1 VVFII
6 GGIWQLTPRDD
17 VRLLQSAPVDLVKTA
32 DKIKQLLPLSQ
43 DNQFFLV
50 SGNDQNDWH
59 HNEQQ
64 LLKRMETLKQQ
75 QVLKYYQGISNYWPN
90 EISQRG
96 NYSLLKQAFYNSGL
110 LKQYMTDLGFSDVAV
125 KAELKQF
132 LAAENKS
139 ITLTSW
145 LKTADETR
153 QQLWLG
159 CDSGPCLSIVS
170 LTGINDLPAL
180 AELQNLPGVSLV
192 DPVGDLSALF
202 ARYRVRASWL
212 LVGAYAL
219 VFMGLGL
226 KFGWRN
232 GLTIISVP
240 AVAALVS
247 LAMMGWFDQL
257 FSLFNLF
264 ALLLVLGIGID
275 DAVFFFM
282 AEDKRDST
290 SLAVTLSALTTLLA
304 FGLLAVSS
312 TQIVHAFGFTI
323 ATGILTALMGAPLI
337 GFKGYKI

>member
-1 VVFII
+1 
-6 GGIWQLTPRDD
+6 
-17 VRLLQSAPVDLVKTA
+17 
-32 DKIKQLLPLSQ
+32 
-43 DNQFFLV
+43 
-50 SGNDQNDWH
+50 
-59 HNEQQ
+59 
-64 LLKRMETLKQQ
+64 
-75 QVLKYYQGISNYWPN
+75 
-90 EISQRG
+90 
-96 NYSLLKQAFYNSGL
+96 
-110 LKQYMTDLGFSDVAV
+110 MTDLGFSDAAV

-139 ITLTSW
+139 IALTDW

-159 CDSGPCLSIVS
+159 CDSGHCLSIVS
-170 LTGINDLPAL
+170 LTGISDLPVL
-180 AELQNLPGVSLV
+180 AGLQNLQGVSLV
-192 DPVGDLSALF
+192 DPAGDLSALF

-212 LVGAYAL
+212 LVGAYGL

-240 AVAALVS
+240 VVAALAS
-247 LAMMGWFDQL
+247 LAMLGWFNQL

-282 AEDKRDST
+282 ATDKRNST

-304 FGLLAVSS
+304 FGLLAISS
-312 TQIVHAFGFTI
+312 TEIVHAFGFTI

-337 GFKGYKI
+337 GFKGCKIYNEK

>member
-1 VVFII
+1 MQFRCFPFVANNSQRQNCHFSN
-6 GGIWQLTPRDD
+6 PRSIHPDH
-17 VRLLQSAPVDLVKTA
+17 
-32 DKIKQLLPLSQ
+32 I
-43 DNQFFLV
+43 
-50 SGNDQNDWH
+50 
-59 HNEQQ
+59 
-64 LLKRMETLKQQ
+64 QQ
-75 QVLKYYQGISNYWPN
+75 QQALKYYQGISNYWPI
-90 EISQRG
+90 ESSQRE
-96 NYSLLKQAFYNSGL
+96 NYQLLKQTFYASGL
-110 LKQYMTDLGFSDVAV
+110 LKQYMTDLGFSDAAV
-125 KAELKQF
+125 KAEQKQF

-139 ITLTSW
+139 IALPEW
-145 LKTADETR
+145 LKTVDETR

-159 CDSGPCLSIVS
+159 CDSGHCLSIVS
-170 LTGINDLPAL
+170 LTGISDLSAL
-180 AELQNLPGVSLV
+180 PELQNLPGVSLV
-192 DPVGDLSALF
+192 DPAGDLSALF

-219 VFMGLGL
+219 VFIGLGL

-282 AEDKRDST
+282 AKDKRDST

-304 FGLLAVSS
+304 FGLLAISS
-312 TQIVHAFGFTI
+312 TEIVHAFGFTI

>member
-1 VVFII
+1 
-6 GGIWQLTPRDD
+6 
-17 VRLLQSAPVDLVKTA
+17 
-32 DKIKQLLPLSQ
+32 
-43 DNQFFLV
+43 
-50 SGNDQNDWH
+50 
-59 HNEQQ
+59 
-64 LLKRMETLKQQ
+64 
-75 QVLKYYQGISNYWPN
+75 
-90 EISQRG
+90 
-96 NYSLLKQAFYNSGL
+96 
-110 LKQYMTDLGFSDVAV
+110 MTDLGFSDVAV

-153 QQLWLG
+153 QQLWMG

-323 ATGILTALMGAPLI
+323 STGILTALMGAPLI